1 MSVKQGSFGQRDF
14 HRCGYE
20 DGLRDGM
27 EFLVE
32 RMNDQ
37 NALPFRARLGLVQ
50 DRYSYLE
57 FLSDDTPLLPL
68 VGAKEENLTDQA
80 GSDSFR
86 DR

>member
-1 MSVKQGSFGQRDF
+1 
-14 HRCGYE
+14 
-20 DGLRDGM
+20 M

-57 FLSDDTPLLPL
+57 FVHPMIPPSLHPRWS
-68 VGAKEENLTDQA
+68 KRENLTDQEREMTVLQ
-80 GSDSFR
+80 R
-86 DR
+86 DLVNRIQPNERVGLNDV